1 MIALKES
8 LLTSTKSKVRN
19 MPKTIIKAQLE
30 GLGFPDYEETCDDG
44 WAWIC
49 PEVIERNES
58 NILKLTN
65 RRKTYCGFW
74 VEMIPAKM
82 GPYEDGS
89 YKETYMVTID
99 AITDHTGNMPWM
111 GSNELLSFVCDKDKK
126 KVYEFFQM
134 FALNVDEMIR
144 DFVKLGEDYEYE
156 EAYKTF
162 MKKYGK

>member
-8 LLTSTKSKVRN
+8 LLSSTKSKVRN

-74 VEMIPAKM
+74 MEVIPARIEYTDTD
-82 GPYEDGS
+82 PVEVFS
-89 YKETYMVTID
+89 VNIQ
-99 AITDHTGNMPWM
+99 AITDRTGERPWM
-111 GSNELLSFVCDKDKK
+111 GCEEIFGFTIPRDRMAA
-126 KVYEFFQM
+126 YEFFQL
-134 FALNVDEMIR
+134 FALNVDNMIK
-144 DFVKLGEDYEYE
+144 DFVKLDDGYLVDEVYGE
-156 EAYKTF
+156 F
-162 MKKYGK
+162 IKKYGK